1 MLNCVAC
8 LGLSI
13 YHSLFLLRKFAIPF
27 LLLAFGASILCRD
40 SAWWVW
46 FEPFEFACGAMAAII
61 LVYWFTI
68 TSLGELYRGP
78 ATKLI
83 DEPARPA
90 APTPRL
96 ALGPKDQS
104 QDLIQEQA
112 QDFSQ
117 RT

>member
-1 MLNCVAC
+1 
-8 LGLSI
+8 
-13 YHSLFLLRKFAIPF
+13 
-27 LLLAFGASILCRD
+27 
-40 SAWWVW
+40 
-46 FEPFEFACGAMAAII
+46 MAEII
-61 LVYWFTI
+61 LVLWFTI